1 MKKSIIAICIASSLI
16 ASNTSDEVTKLS
28 SGLKTLL
35 SQEMIAV
42 EISMKN
48 IFSNMIAGNYEAIEK
63 EATGIK
69 NSFILKKKLTQEQKH
84 ELHTTVSKEFITQD
98 KTFHATAGKLA
109 SAAEFEDIKDVNMY
123 FNQMT
128 NSCVKCHSTFATH
141 RFSNFK

>member
-1 MKKSIIAICIASSLI
+1 MKKTIIAICIASSLI
-16 ASNTSDEVTKLS
+16 AADTSDEVTKLS
-28 SGLKTLL
+28 TGLKSLL

-48 IFSNMIAGNYEAIEK
+48 IFSSMIAGNYENIEE
-63 EATGIK
+63 EARGIK

-84 ELHTTVSKEFITQD
+84 ELHTTVSSEFITQD
-98 KTFHATAGKLA
+98 KAFHETAGKLA
-109 SAAEFEDIKDVNMY
+109 SAAEFEDKEDVTMY

-141 RFSNFK
+141 RFTNFK